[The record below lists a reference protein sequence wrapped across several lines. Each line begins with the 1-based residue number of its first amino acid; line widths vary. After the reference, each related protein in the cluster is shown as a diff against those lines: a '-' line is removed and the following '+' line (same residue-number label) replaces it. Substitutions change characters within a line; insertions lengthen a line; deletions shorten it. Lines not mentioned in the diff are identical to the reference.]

1 MDDIE
6 YQLTPKGKELS
17 ERLSQNNIERSELQS
32 KIANPETRPTAEK
45 LKAELKELDKKIAE
59 AKKLE
64 KEKKKQFKK
73 VRRKKQVQQIEPG
86 SRHEGYIEAEKI
98 REQSMG
104 SLIAD
109 QEGGLGAS
117 VGKAISSKFKAKMT
131 GIKETFDPLNIA
143 KFLTFGSDL
152 GPALM
157 GKMTGRTRGDMG
169 HYMSDKPSVRNAA
182 NTNTATKIEPTE
194 QSVGG
199 MNDILIKIL
208 TLLKETND
216 SAIKQ
221 REEANNYAEENERE
235 KQKKINDRHK
245 ELINALKGKF
255 AKDTATNT
263 DKDSVI
269 PTVPGLSDL
278 GLGDI
283 AADAAKKTAAKTAI
297 KTAEEQAAKNATE
310 QAVKTTEKEIGK
322 TATEQAVKTTEKE
335 IGKTATKEISESS
348 IKSTAKKILS
358 NGALKTA
365 AKSVPFAGLLLGLGF
380 GVERAISGDWTG
392 AAIETASG
400 VAGPATSIGLGV
412 VQASRDVHNA
422 LYGHYPDP
430 TDPQDME
437 NMKKISVIVKD
448 AASEL
453 FKSETSDNKGASE
466 ISYDANGIPTGAD
479 VSSEPASS
487 ATTSSPTTSSKNK
500 TPSAT
505 PTSSNSSSS
514 AAPTSSPNSG
524 QKLNSVVDE
533 NNAAKLPSNSTDS
546 SPTINNQTNVATSKG
561 SENISPI
568 AAVRNMEDT
577 FQRMIMNSTRVV

>member
-17 ERLSQNNIERSELQS
+17 EKLSQNNIEKDELQS
-32 KIANPETRPTAEK
+32 KINNPETRPTAEK
-45 LKAELKELDKKIAE
+45 LKADLKELDKKIAE
-59 AKKLE
+59 AKRLE
-64 KEKKKQFKK
+64 KEKKKQVKK
-73 VRRKKQVQQIEPG
+73 IRRKKEVQQIEPG
-86 SRHEGYIEAEKI
+86 SRHGEYDKAKGI

-169 HYMSDKPSVRNAA
+169 HYMSDKPSVRNAT

-245 ELINALKGKF
+245 ELIDALKGKF
-255 AKDTATNT
+255 AKDTAKNT
-263 DKDSVI
+263 ERDSVI

-278 GLGDI
+278 GLEDI

-297 KTAEEQAAKNATE
+297 KTAEEQAAKN
-310 QAVKTTEKEIGK
+310 
-322 TATEQAVKTTEKE
+322 ATEQAVKTTEKE

-430 TDPQDME
+430 TNPQDIE

-448 AASEL
+448 VASEL
-453 FKSETSDNKGASE
+453 FKSETSDNKGVSE
-466 ISYDANGIPTGAD
+466 VSYDLNGMPTGYEGMTAGTETTP
-479 VSSEPASS
+479 SATASS
-487 ATTSSPTTSSKNK
+487 PKNK
-500 TPSAT
+500 TPSAA
-505 PTSSNSSSS
+505 PASGGS
-514 AAPTSSPNSG
+514 AVPTSSPNPG
-524 QKLNSVVDE
+524 QKLNNVVAE
-533 NNAAKLPSNSTDS
+533 NNAAKLPSNSTSS
-546 SPTINNQTNVATSKG
+546 SPVVNNQTNVATSKNSASVG
-561 SENISPI
+561 PI